1 MKKILWAF
9 VIATVLVAGC
19 GSDDKQEVEKYIQDA
34 FKIRA
39 ETVFKYKDKK
49 ALAGYFSPRALE
61 QSREYLNWS
70 PPGGQ
75 WDNVKNLKYS
85 IKLRIEDLKV
95 DGKQATA
102 TVLETAIISWDYID
116 PAKVA
121 GTAFVKEDAWTNKK
135 HMLTLSLTP
144 ENRWLVDQDIIAK

>member
-9 VIATVLVAGC
+9 VVMALLLAGC
-19 GSDDKQEVEKYIQDA
+19 GSGSKQEVEKFIQDA
-34 FKIRA
+34 FKARA
-39 ETVFKYKDKK
+39 EAVFKYKDKK
-49 ALAGYFSPRALE
+49 PLALYFSPQALE

-70 PPGGQ
+70 PPGNQ
-75 WDNVKNLKYS
+75 WNNIKNLKYS

-95 DGKQATA
+95 DGKQAAA

-121 GTAFVKEDAWTNKK
+121 GTAFIKEDAWSNKK
-135 HMLTLSLTP
+135 HLVTLTLTP
-144 ENRWLVDQDIIAK
+144 EGKWLVDRDIIQK